1 VSGSPVSLTVEIH
14 SWGTIQLRIDTPSG
28 VRFRPNGMALLKKH
42 GGGIFTS
49 IRVGRKEAKGPSPKT
64 LGMDLF
70 RSNAKY
76 LIMVPQ
82 CCQT

>member
-1 VSGSPVSLTVEIH
+1 
-14 SWGTIQLRIDTPSG
+14 
-28 VRFRPNGMALLKKH
+28 MALLKKH

-49 IRVGRKEAKGPSPKT
+49 IRAGRKEAKGPSPKT

>member
-1 VSGSPVSLTVEIH
+1 
-14 SWGTIQLRIDTPSG
+14 
-28 VRFRPNGMALLKKH
+28 MALLKKH

-49 IRVGRKEAKGPSPKT
+49 IRAGRKEAKGPSPKT

-70 RSNAKY
+70 RSNPKY

-82 CCQT
+82 YCQT